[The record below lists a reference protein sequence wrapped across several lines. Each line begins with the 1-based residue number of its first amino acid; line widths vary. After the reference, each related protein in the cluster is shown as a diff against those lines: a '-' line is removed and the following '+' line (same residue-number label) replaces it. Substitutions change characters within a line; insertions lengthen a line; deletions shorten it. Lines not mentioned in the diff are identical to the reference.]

1 MFLISSLNENQGFLQ
16 FHKWECFP
24 LRETEGVRDWKR
36 TDREKKLHKRKRE
49 TEVTVGER
57 RDREEKGMFFVNY
70 QLGIIMK

>member
-1 MFLISSLNENQGFLQ
+1 M
-16 FHKWECFP
+16 
-24 LRETEGVRDWKR
+24 RDWKR